1 MAETICNTSPL
12 QYLHQ
17 LGALH
22 ILPALVKKSI
32 VPPSVEEELNIGL
45 ELGLSLPNLQRL
57 DWVTVRRPSSSI
69 VLPLVTD
76 LGPGEREV
84 LALALETPDSVCIL
98 DDALARQV
106 AKAMQ
111 LRVTGTLGV
120 LIDAKRSGIIP
131 SVCPLLDQLQS
142 LGFRL
147 ATHTRAAVLLL
158 AGEE

>member
-1 MAETICNTSPL
+1 LAETICNTSPL

-22 ILPALVKKSI
+22 ILPMLVKKII
-32 VPPSVEEELNIGL
+32 VPPSVEEELIIGL
-45 ELGLSLPNLQRL
+45 GLGLSLPNLQEL

-147 ATHTRAAVLLL
+147 ATHTRTAVLHL